1 MHKRMEVNRSA
12 SFIRQNLDILGFK
25 NKEEAFITTLMELLD
40 NSIDAVVHN
49 TKTPTEERSIVI
61 TVAKSEKAN
70 SIQIVDNGMSILR
83 YFYECRNRNEVRFY
97 PRTLWRDFQ
106 LIKTKA
112 RILYRQ
118 VWHWTEGDHAVL
130 SNSSQRV

>member
-1 MHKRMEVNRSA
+1 MDVNRSA

-25 NKEEAFITTLMELLD
+25 NEEEAFITTLMELLD

-49 TKTPTEERSIVI
+49 TKTPIEERSIVI
-61 TVAKSEKAN
+61 TVAKNENAN
-70 SIQIVDNGMSILR
+70 SIQIVDNGMSILW
-83 YFYECRNRNEVRFY
+83 YFYECRDRDELWFY

-106 LIKTKA
+106 LIETKA
-112 RILYRQ
+112 RILYWQ

-130 SNSSQRV
+130 SYSSQRV